1 MVGPGN
7 PLMLAFSLLNVRTC
21 VCVCVHA
28 YYVPVV
34 SPFLLASSCSCFV
47 FPLCSC
53 YCALSSLPH
62 IFSTLFLWGIN
73 VKDICCALAASF
85 AQVASSSF
93 LFAGFC
99 LRHYCVQVLCM
110 LPFFRFT
117 LNFLS
122 VRFWLLKSWESIL
135 AVRTILFCSQH
146 WWAAETNSVLFVFL
160 VLLSCHFYLH
170 SFALVARMASFFS
183 WCICVLRKFKCCN
196 SCIWLSKA
204 YSWFPCSYQ
213 LIYSSLNLHFSCI
226 FWLSDAAMCRRPFSA
241 LAAHD
246 VFHFFK
252 QRQFCR
258 LLLCYCV

>member
-53 YCALSSLPH
+53 YCVLNSLPH

-93 LFAGFC
+93 LFSGFC
-99 LRHYCVQVLCM
+99 LRHYCVHVLCM
-110 LPFFRFT
+110 LPFFPFT
-117 LNFLS
+117 LHFLS
-122 VRFWLLKSWESIL
+122 VRFWLLKSWESVL

-170 SFALVARMASFFS
+170 SFALVALMASLFS
-183 WCICVLRKFKCCN
+183 LGAFVFC
-196 SCIWLSKA
+196 A
-204 YSWFPCSYQ
+204 
-213 LIYSSLNLHFSCI
+213 SLNVATVILGY
-226 FWLSDAAMCRRPFSA
+226 RRPTLDS
-241 LAAHD
+241 LAATSLFTA
-246 VFHFFK
+246 V
-252 QRQFCR
+252 
-258 LLLCYCV
+258 